1 MGDGKKKKEQMQR
14 DKRRQEGEVRK
25 GKGQK
30 EIERKAEQFAYK
42 RTHARVS
49 RGEET
54 GGGEWHHAE
63 RRMRERLDAPA
74 KNFHRARNSITSSR
88 GGNKD
93 SLTSWSLPL
102 FLNTIIRFL
111 FSIASAA
118 IFSITNS
125 RAHVNQCMPARGCS
139 SYVIAKCISRRR
151 VNSRSL
157 LYASFRYDTRPAT
170 YSGLHRLNST
180 ELHSVPTSHSM
191 RCTQIHTSMCSIMYN
206 ARSRNHS

>member
-1 MGDGKKKKEQMQR
+1 MGEIWETERKKKNRCKGIKG
-14 DKRRQEGEVRK
+14 DKRERCGRERDRK
-25 GKGQK
+25 KSRG
-30 EIERKAEQFAYK
+30 RQFAYK
-42 RTHARVS
+42 RTHARTS
-49 RGEET
+49 FEGRGDGE
-54 GGGEWHHAE
+54 GEWHHAE

-151 VNSRSL
+151 VNSQSL

-191 RCTQIHTSMCSIMYN
+191 RCT
-206 ARSRNHS
+206 

>member
-1 MGDGKKKKEQMQR
+1 MGEIWETERKKKNRCKGIKG
-14 DKRRQEGEVRK
+14 DKRERCGRERDRKKSRGRQSSSR
-25 GKGQK
+25 
-30 EIERKAEQFAYK
+30 INA

-54 GGGEWHHAE
+54 GRGEWHHAE

-74 KNFHRARNSITSSR
+74 KNFHHARNSITSSR

-157 LYASFRYDTRPAT
+157 LYTSFRYDTRPAT

-191 RCTQIHTSMCSIMYN
+191 RCT
-206 ARSRNHS
+206 